1 MADYATDAAPGMIKR
16 EAGMAALTATGYV
29 GTTWDQRAPVTT
41 RATCVINLE
50 NPKVS
55 ANDESYTFTILGYNA
70 ADRSDATILGQAIAG
85 ACAGLEGMEFFAV
98 LFRSDGVAFAQQQ
111 LPRIV
116 DQVHRQGIAHLQ
128 QVHRNR
134 NVFHIHSATT
144 TGTRAA
150 SAHINS

>member
-16 EAGMAALTATGYV
+16 EAGMAALTTTGYV

-85 ACAGLEGMEFFAV
+85 ASTAGLEKVRAAAGQQLAIGFATEKGGV
-98 LFRSDGVAFAQQQ
+98 TYRRVDLHLAVAGTAPSVAFNA
-111 LPRIV
+111 RITK
-116 DQVHRQGIAHLQ
+116 G
-128 QVHRNR
+128 N
-134 NVFHIHSATT
+134 
-144 TGTRAA
+144 
-150 SAHINS
+150 